1 MGMPDE
7 KTLAKIRKKLETVEP
22 TYGLPENA
30 TKAQKIKYKLCEK
43 FVVHILKT
51 GTSQAELSRKLG
63 IDTARLNEIVKY
75 RIDLFTIDKLV
86 DYAEL
91 LDPSLNIDVA

>member
-7 KTLAKIRKKLETVEP
+7 KTLAKMRKKLENVEP
-22 TYGLPENA
+22 SHGLPENA

-43 FVVHILKT
+43 FVVHIQKT
-51 GTSQAELSRKLG
+51 GMSQAELARKLG
-63 IDTARLNEIVKY
+63 IDTARLNEIVRY

-86 DYAEL
+86 EYAEL
-91 LDPSLNIDVA
+91 LDPGISIDVA

>member
-7 KTLAKIRKKLETVEP
+7 KTLAKMREKLEAAEP

-30 TKAQKIKYKLCEK
+30 TKTQMIKYKLREK

-51 GTSQAELSRKLG
+51 ATSQAKLARKLG

-75 RIDLFTIDKLV
+75 RIDLFRIDKLV
-86 DYAEL
+86 EYAEL
-91 LDPSLNIDVA
+91 LDPNLNIHVA